1 MTPQRSSG
9 WFALKRVFR
18 RPLSILLGPVLALAA
33 WFLLPPEYQSLA
45 GEAAT
50 LSDAGRATF
59 AVLVWMGWWWLT
71 EAIDVPATA
80 LLPVALFPLLGIAT
94 FGAAATPYA
103 DSIVFLFLGGFV
115 LAQSMQRWGL
125 DRRIALAV
133 ISVTGTRP
141 AGLIFGVMLA
151 TAVLSMWVS
160 NTATA
165 AMMLPIAASLV
176 DLMHRR
182 PDDVGDAPQAGEA
195 TPVHLRNFGVAMML
209 GMAYAAS
216 IGGIGTIIGSPPNGI
231 VVEYIRRN
239 FDREIEFW
247 RWMAIGLPIVAV
259 FLPACWLL
267 LLALFPCGATRLEGG
282 AELIRRERAAL
293 GPINRGEWT
302 TAIVFGVV
310 SATWIARPWLTQL
323 EFDGMQPL
331 RGLTDGGIALLG
343 ALSLFLLPGARIK
356 GRPGEHAPVEP
367 TMDWKTAEGLPWGVL
382 LLFGGG
388 LSLAAALETNGV
400 AAYLAAKFSILSGAP
415 TLLVVV
421 LLALAIVVLSEL
433 ASNTATAATM
443 MPLMAALAPALGMS
457 PYSLIFT
464 AGLAASCGFMLPV
477 ATPPNAIVF
486 GSGRVPL
493 GAMYKAGSILDLMGV
508 AIITLA
514 AYTVVT
520 WLV

>member
-1 MTPQRSSG
+1 MTSPRSSG
-9 WFALKRVFR
+9 WFARNRGLCRT
-18 RPLSILLGPVLALAA
+18 LSIVLGPVFALLV
-33 WFLLPPEYQSLA
+33 WFFLPPEYVSLA
-45 GEAAT
+45 GEVAT

-80 LLPVALFPLLGIAT
+80 LLPVAIFPLLGISS
-94 FGAAATPYA
+94 FGAAAAPYA

-133 ISVTGTRP
+133 ISYTGTRP

-176 DLMHRR
+176 DLMRRR
-182 PDDVGDAPQAGEA
+182 PRDEYETGSPDDAPPA
-195 TPVHLRNFGVAMML
+195 HLRNFGTAMML

-231 VVEYIRRN
+231 VVEYMRRN

-247 RWMAIGLPIVAV
+247 RWMAIGVPIVAV

-282 AELIRRERAAL
+282 ADLIRRERAAL

-310 SATWIARPWLTQL
+310 SALWIARPWLTQI

-343 ALSLFLLPGARIK
+343 ALSLFLLPG
-356 GRPGEHAPVEP
+356 GRTEGPSEERGPVPP

-400 AAYLAAKFSILSGAP
+400 AAFLAAKFSVLSGAP

-433 ASNTATAATM
+433 ASNTAIAATM

-493 GAMYKAGSILDLMGV
+493 SSMYKAGSILDLMGV
-508 AIITLA
+508 ALVTLA